1 MQEAN
6 DRGGVVAIQLPMAR
20 GVRKELTELLNELGL

>member
-6 DRGGVVAIQLPMAR
+6 DRGGVVAIQLPMER